1 MVKEMKRRRMMINLN
16 PMRKKKVMG
25 RKKKVMG
32 RKKKVKGRKKK
43 VKARRRPRI
52 HHKQRMKILVK
63 NMRRSRR
70 DRNSRKH
77 SHMKIVILIQ
87 LRSGP

>member
-1 MVKEMKRRRMMINLN
+1 MINLN
-16 PMRKKKVMG
+16 PMRKKKEMG
-25 RKKKVMG
+25 KKKKV
-32 RKKKVKGRKKK
+32 VGRKKK

-63 NMRRSRR
+63 NLRRSRR

-77 SHMKIVILIQ
+77 SHMKRVTLIQ